1 VTQEPSQ
8 PGARRSIADLLR
20 INCPVLIASTFSLAA
35 LVAMF
40 DDHGQSLTPEPKYVE
55 LWSEAIAVVLGIVS
69 CAVVMSVRPRTWK
82 TALIAIGGSIV
93 LVPLCWM
100 ISGILLSQIYQR
112 ATFGDGDGK
121 SSTKYI
127 PILLAEINRY
137 KGTHYSIWLKSYSA
151 LLEVGEKDY
160 VTNFGPVERVRPI
173 GYCVHVTVQT
183 SGLASRILTEH
194 GRALPVGSIGRCPS
208 TPSITTTDAIR
219 TGSKLTVA

>member
-8 PGARRSIADLLR
+8 RDARRSIADLLR
-20 INCPVLIASTFSLAA
+20 INCPVLIASTFSLAV

-40 DDHGQSLTPEPKYVE
+40 DDHGQTLIPEPNYIA
-55 LWSEAIAVVLGIVS
+55 LWSEAIALVLGIVS

-82 TALIAIGGSIV
+82 TTVIAIGGSIV

-100 ISGILLSQIYQR
+100 TSGILLSQKYQR
-112 ATFGDGDGK
+112 AAFSGGDVK
-121 SSTKYI
+121 SSANYI

-160 VTNFGPVERVRPI
+160 VTHFGPVERVRPI

-183 SGLASRILTEH
+183 SGSASRILTEH

-208 TPSITTTDAIR
+208 TPSVTTADAIR